1 MKDIEKLRYWCVKI
15 LPLVYDDSLSYY
27 EVLLKTTQKLNEVIE
42 NYNTIDEYI
51 KELLE
56 KGGYLDK
63 IRQQIA
69 PIIEN
74 DWFASGNRDMR
85 QLVWLDGNL
94 YWITKPVQAGNKYID
109 GVNVARITV
118 EDLINLLKS
127 TVVDS
132 YETTLE
138 RASKARNVGD
148 WIWYNHHLAEITKN
162 IAIDELYKENVNF
175 KYITI
180 YEIYLR
186 EKKAREDGDN
196 ALSNSVN
203 AEKTAREKADEAL
216 GKRIDAEALTR
227 ESNDNVLRNN
237 INEETTYRRNADNDL
252 GKRIDAEAQ
261 SRKTADD
268 ALSKRIDNIVLSQD
282 QSVGAV
288 SDKLNTEIRERKE
301 ADANFTT
308 QINNLNTKV
317 DLLEPKEKIVV
328 EEVGTQGQTIRNL
341 LQILATTALPKLR
354 AVPLEERYNKVV
366 LYYGSLLLH
375 TYVVT
380 DTSITFTY
388 FQNESTARMHGRTIT
403 VSITDAK
410 AIYSQYANGNWTL
423 TDEGAEDSAGRTVRL
438 YYLP

>member
-15 LPLVYDDSLSYY
+15 LPLVYDNSLSYY
-27 EVLLKTTQKLNEVIE
+27 ETLCKVTQKLNEVIE

-69 PIIEN
+69 PIIEQ
-74 DWFASGNRDMR
+74 DWFASSNRDMR
-85 QLVWLDGNL
+85 ELVWLDGNL

-109 GVNVARITV
+109 GVNVARVSV

-138 RASKARNVGD
+138 RASRARHVGD

-162 IAIDELYKENVNF
+162 IAMDELYNENVNF

-196 ALSNSVN
+196 ALTNSVN
-203 AEKTAREKADEAL
+203 AEKTAREKADKAL
-216 GKRIDAEALTR
+216 GGRIDAEASAR
-227 ESNDNVLRNN
+227 SSADESLS
-237 INEETTYRRNADNDL
+237 
-252 GKRIDAEAQ
+252 GRIDAEA
-261 SRKTADD
+261 SARSSADEALGGRID
-268 ALSKRIDNIVLSQD
+268 AEASARSSADEALSKRIDNIVLSES

-288 SDKLNTEIRERKE
+288 SDRLNTEIQERKD
-301 ADANFTT
+301 ADASFTT
-308 QINNLNTKV
+308 QINDLNTKV
-317 DLLEPKEKIVV
+317 NLLEPKEPFNY
-328 EEVGTQGQTIRNL
+328 EETGTQGQSILGL
-341 LQILATTALPKLR
+341 LQILATVSMDKINGLTYQEKLSKLVMSYKGVALHVYSAIP
-354 AVPLEERYNKVV
+354 NKVIFGNFSIDAYNSTIFRTV
-366 LYYGSLLLH
+366 ELSITSARSF
-375 TYVVT
+375 TYVYNGT
-380 DTSITFTY
+380 EWTFN
-388 FQNESTARMHGRTIT
+388 NESNE
-403 VSITDAK
+403 DA
-410 AIYSQYANGNWTL
+410 SGANI
-423 TDEGAEDSAGRTVRL
+423 VV
-438 YYLP
+438 YYVP

>member
-15 LPLVYDDSLSYY
+15 LPLVYDNSLSYY
-27 EVLLKTTQKLNEVIE
+27 ETLCKVTQKLNEVIE

-69 PIIEN
+69 PIIEQ
-74 DWFASGNRDMR
+74 DWFASANRDMR

-109 GVNVARITV
+109 GVNVARISV

-127 TVVDS
+127 TIVDS
-132 YETTLE
+132 YEISLE
-138 RASKARNVGD
+138 RSSRARHVGD

-162 IAIDELYKENVNF
+162 IAMDELYNENVNF

-196 ALSNSVN
+196 ALTNSVK

-216 GKRIDAEALTR
+216 SGRIDAETSTRSSADEALGGRIDAEASTR
-227 ESNDNVLRNN
+227 SS
-237 INEETTYRRNADNDL
+237 ADEAL
-252 GKRIDAEAQ
+252 GGRIDAEA
-261 SRKTADD
+261 SARSSADD
-268 ALSKRIDNIVLSQD
+268 ALSKRIDNIVLSES

-288 SDKLNTEIRERKE
+288 SDRLNTEIQERKD
-301 ADANFTT
+301 ADANFTS
-308 QINNLNTKV
+308 QINDLNAKV
-317 DLLEPKEKIVV
+317 NLLEPKEKIIV
-328 EEVGTQGQTIRNL
+328 EEVGTQGQTIKNL
-341 LQILATTALPKLR
+341 LQVLATTALPKLR
-354 AVPLEERYNKVV
+354 GVPLEERYNKLV

-388 FQNESTARMHGRTIT
+388 FQNENTARMHGRTIT

-410 AIYSQYANGNWTL
+410 AIYSQYANGTWTL

>member
-15 LPLVYDDSLSYY
+15 LPLVYDNSLSYY
-27 EVLLKTTQKLNEVIE
+27 ETLCKVTQKLNEVIE

-69 PIIEN
+69 PIIEQ
-74 DWFASGNRDMR
+74 DWFASSNRDMR
-85 QLVWLDGNL
+85 ELVWLDGNL

-109 GVNVARITV
+109 GVNVARVSV

-138 RASKARNVGD
+138 RASRARHVGD

-162 IAIDELYKENVNF
+162 IAMDELYNENVNF

-196 ALSNSVN
+196 ALTNSVN
-203 AEKTAREKADEAL
+203 AEKTAREKADKAL
-216 GKRIDAEALTR
+216 GGRIDAEASAR
-227 ESNDNVLRNN
+227 SS
-237 INEETTYRRNADNDL
+237 AD
-252 GKRIDAEAQ
+252 E
-261 SRKTADD
+261 
-268 ALSKRIDNIVLSQD
+268 ALSKRIDNIVLSES

-288 SDKLNTEIRERKE
+288 SDRLNTEIQERKD
-301 ADANFTT
+301 ADASFTT
-308 QINNLNTKV
+308 QINDLNTKV
-317 DLLEPKEKIVV
+317 NLLEPKEPFNY
-328 EEVGTQGQTIRNL
+328 EETGTQGQSILGL
-341 LQILATTALPKLR
+341 LQILATVSMDKINGLTYQEKLSKLVMSYKGVALHVYSAIP
-354 AVPLEERYNKVV
+354 NKVIFGNFSIDAYNSTIFRTV
-366 LYYGSLLLH
+366 ELSITSARSF
-375 TYVVT
+375 TYVYNGT
-380 DTSITFTY
+380 EWTFN
-388 FQNESTARMHGRTIT
+388 NESNE
-403 VSITDAK
+403 DA
-410 AIYSQYANGNWTL
+410 SGANI
-423 TDEGAEDSAGRTVRL
+423 VV
-438 YYLP
+438 YYVP